1 MSSPSSAARKPLAFD
16 AVLIDLDGTLM
27 DTIPDLANAANT
39 MRQELGL
46 SSLPQAQIATFIGK
60 GAKNL
65 VMRMLTF
72 DADPASISP

>member
-1 MSSPSSAARKPLAFD
+1 MPLESQSSSSSLAFD

-46 SSLPQAQIATFIGK
+46 SSLPQAQIATFMAMAAPSSVTSLLAK
-60 GAKNL
+60 GPKTWSCAC
-65 VMRMLTF
+65 
-72 DADPASISP
+72 